1 MKLVTLIVSIDAEE
15 DNWAPARTG
24 ITVENIRELP
34 RLDRWFER
42 LGVRATYFT
51 SFQVAIQPWAA
62 GILQDIVSRG
72 HAEVGAHLHP
82 WNTPPLEEAFI
93 PRNTMAGNLPQGLQA
108 AKIRSLTEALV
119 AGVGRRAV
127 AFRAGRWGFRTS
139 TAAALL
145 ECGYRIDS
153 SVTPFLS
160 WRAYD
165 DGPSHIGAPLEI
177 YRLDGCGDPRV
188 PVPGGPLVEVP
199 TSCGYSRN
207 PPWFWGRLH
216 GTLEHAALRRLRLVG
231 IASRLGLVRRIALSP
246 ETDSAANM
254 FTLSRRLIEQGVR
267 HLHLTWHSPSLRPG
281 LSPFTASPAQVARL
295 YATVQSYIEKLAGLA
310 TVVFATLS
318 EAVGMLAPNA

>member
-127 AFRAGRWGFRTS
+127 AFRAGRPP
-139 TAAALL
+139 LPP
-145 ECGYRIDS
+145 
-153 SVTPFLS
+153 TPPP
-160 WRAYD
+160 
-165 DGPSHIGAPLEI
+165 PS
-177 YRLDGCGDPRV
+177 
-188 PVPGGPLVEVP
+188 
-199 TSCGYSRN
+199 
-207 PPWFWGRLH
+207 PP
-216 GTLEHAALRRLRLVG
+216 
-231 IASRLGLVRRIALSP
+231 P
-246 ETDSAANM
+246 
-254 FTLSRRLIEQGVR
+254 
-267 HLHLTWHSPSLRPG
+267 
-281 LSPFTASPAQVARL
+281 ASP
-295 YATVQSYIEKLAGLA
+295 TH
-310 TVVFATLS
+310 TT
-318 EAVGMLAPNA
+318 PPP